1 MNFSRRFFSNFSG
14 LPALCAA
21 ALLCLFG
28 LASSVAQTPDAKMGE
43 TELKIKQLLESRL
56 RPGTKVDGVVKTPYM
71 GLYEARIGTELI
83 YTDAKVDFLFA
94 GSVLDA
100 KTMDNLTE
108 ERVNQLSSIKWDD
121 LPLQNA
127 FKQVNG
133 NGKRQVAYFADP
145 NCGYCKRFEQQ
156 ALAQLKDTTVHIFLY
171 PILSPDSTV
180 KAKSVWCSKDKL
192 KTWNDWML
200 KGQAPTASGACD
212 NPIDANRALGERI
225 NIRATP
231 TVFLIN
237 GQKVPGAIPHDQL
250 EKLVAAAT
258 LAAAK

>member
-1 MNFSRRFFSNFSG
+1 MNFSRSIS
-14 LPALCAA
+14 LATA
-21 ALLCLFG
+21 ALLCVFG

-43 TELKIKQLLESRL
+43 VESKIKQILESRL
-56 RPGTKVDGVVKTPYM
+56 RPGTKVDGVVKTQYF
-71 GLYEARIGTELI
+71 GLYEARIGTELV
-83 YTDAKVDFLFA
+83 YTDAKVDYIFA

-108 ERVNQLSSIKWDD
+108 ERVNQLSAIKWDD

-127 FKQVNG
+127 LKQVNG

-145 NCGYCKRFEQQ
+145 NCGYCKRFESQ
-156 ALAQLKDTTVHIFLY
+156 ALAQLKDTTVHIFIY
-171 PILSPDSTV
+171 PILSPDSTA
-180 KAKSVWCSKDKL
+180 KAKSIWCSKDKL

-200 KGQAPTASGACD
+200 KGQAPTASGTCD

-225 NIRATP
+225 NVRATP
-231 TVFLIN
+231 TVFLVN

-258 LAAAK
+258 MVK

>member
-1 MNFSRRFFSNFSG
+1 MKLSRSIT
-14 LPALCAA
+14 AAAA
-21 ALLCLFG
+21 ALLCAFG
-28 LASSVAQTPDAKMGE
+28 LASSVAQTPGGKPVDAMGE
-43 TELKIKQLLESRL
+43 TEIKIKQLLESRL

-71 GLYEARIGTELI
+71 GLYEARIGAELI

-94 GSVLDA
+94 GNVLDA

-108 ERVNQLSSIKWDD
+108 ERVNQLSAIKWEE
-121 LPLQNA
+121 LPLANA
-127 FKQVNG
+127 IKQVNG

-200 KGQAPTASGACD
+200 KGQAPTASGTCD
-212 NPIDANRALGERI
+212 NPIDANRALGERM
-225 NIRATP
+225 NVRATP
-231 TVFLIN
+231 TVFLVN

-250 EKLVAAAT
+250 EKLVATAT

>member
-1 MNFSRRFFSNFSG
+1 MKLFRVI
-14 LPALCAA
+14 ALAA
-21 ALLCLFG
+21 ASLLCVLG
-28 LASSVAQTPDAKMGE
+28 LTSSVAQTPDAKMGE

-83 YTDAKVDFLFA
+83 YTDAKVDYILA

-108 ERVNQLSSIKWDD
+108 ERVNQLSAIKWEE
-121 LPLQNA
+121 LPLANA
-127 FKQVNG
+127 IKQVNG

-200 KGQAPTASGACD
+200 KGQVPTASGTCD
-212 NPIDANRALGERI
+212 NPIDANRALGERM
-225 NIRATP
+225 NVRATP
-231 TVFLIN
+231 TVFLVN

>member
-1 MNFSRRFFSNFSG
+1 MKLSRSITATAAT
-14 LPALCAA
+14 LLCA
-21 ALLCLFG
+21 FG
-28 LASSVAQTPDAKMGE
+28 LASSVAQTPGGKPADAMGE
-43 TELKIKQLLESRL
+43 TEIKIKQLLESRL

-71 GLYEARIGTELI
+71 GLYEARIGAELI

-94 GSVLDA
+94 GNVLDA

-108 ERVNQLSSIKWDD
+108 ERVNQLSAIKWEE
-121 LPLQNA
+121 LPLANA
-127 FKQVNG
+127 IKQVNG

-200 KGQAPTASGACD
+200 KGQSPTASGTCD
-212 NPIDANRALGERI
+212 NPIDANRALGERM
-225 NIRATP
+225 NVRATP
-231 TVFLIN
+231 TVFLVN
-237 GQKVPGAIPHDQL
+237 GQKVPGAIAHEQL
-250 EKLVAAAT
+250 EKLVAAAVMP
-258 LAAAK
+258 AK

>member
-1 MNFSRRFFSNFSG
+1 MKFSRSIT
-14 LPALCAA
+14 LAAA
-21 ALLCLFG
+21 ALLCVLG
-28 LASSVAQTPDAKMGE
+28 LASSVAQTPGGKPADAMGE
-43 TELKIKQLLESRL
+43 TEIKIKQLLESRL

-71 GLYEARIGTELI
+71 GLYEARIGAELI

-94 GSVLDA
+94 GNVLDA

-108 ERVNQLSSIKWDD
+108 ERVNQLSAIKWEE
-121 LPLQNA
+121 LPLANA
-127 FKQVNG
+127 IKQVNG

-156 ALAQLKDTTVHIFLY
+156 ALAQLKDTTVHIFMY

-200 KGQAPTASGACD
+200 KGQVPTASGTCD
-212 NPIDANRALGERI
+212 NPIDANRALGERM
-225 NIRATP
+225 NVRATP
-231 TVFLIN
+231 TVFLVN

-250 EKLVAAAT
+250 EKLVATAT